1 LSSVDAAAD
10 PLSLA
15 LAAAAHPI
23 RRDILERIA
32 REPLTVGAVST
43 AYPVSLPAISRH
55 LKTLERAGLIER
67 RIDGR
72 NHVIALRSAGLRQIA
87 EWSATQSAEW
97 AERLAKLKSLME
109 EDNG

>member
-1 LSSVDAAAD
+1 MSTADSAED

-23 RRDILERIA
+23 RRDILERVA
-32 REPLTVGAVST
+32 REPQKVGALSS
-43 AYPVSLPAISRH
+43 AYAVSLPAISRH
-55 LKTLERAGLIER
+55 LKTLERAQLVER
-67 RIDGR
+67 RVEGR
-72 NHVIALRSAGLRQIA
+72 SHVIALKSAGLRQIA

-97 AERLAKLKSLME
+97 ADRLAKLKSLME